1 VTGVSL
7 EIVHNDSKQPGIGA
21 TAVDPRKTTRLRSWG
36 ETSEA
41 SADII
46 ALRICAATSIPHIGL
61 AFRDVKPDATSANL

>member
-7 EIVHNDSKQPGIGA
+7 EIVDNDSKPRRIGA
-21 TAVDPRKTTRLRSWG
+21 TAADPGKPTRLRSWG

-46 ALRICAATSIPHIGL
+46 VLRIGAATSNPHSGWT
-61 AFRDVKPDATSANL
+61 FRDMKPDASSVNL